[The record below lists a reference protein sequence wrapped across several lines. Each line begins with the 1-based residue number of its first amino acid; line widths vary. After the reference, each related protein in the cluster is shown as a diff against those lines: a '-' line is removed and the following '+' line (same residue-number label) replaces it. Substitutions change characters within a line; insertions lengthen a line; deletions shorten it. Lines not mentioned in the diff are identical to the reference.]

1 MGSIIPNMGVQETSS
16 SALAEALFPAVM
28 LRVLGLLFGQPD
40 RVFQGAELTRLAASG
55 DGAVHRV
62 LTRLAESGLVSV
74 TRVGNQKH
82 YRANQA
88 SPIFE
93 ELRGL
98 IVKTVGL
105 KAPLQA
111 ALAPFASRVKAA
123 FVYGSLAKG
132 TDTAKSDVDLMII
145 GERLDYPEIYT
156 ALQAAEAVLNR
167 PVNPTIYNGKEFKK
181 RKRAKNAFLERV
193 LAQPKLWV
201 IGSDDALN

>member
-1 MGSIIPNMGVQETSS
+1 MGTQEISS
-16 SALAEALFPAVM
+16 SALAEALFPNVL

-40 RVFQGAELTRLAASG
+40 RTFQGAELIRLAASG

-62 LTRLAESGLVSV
+62 LTRLADSGLVTV

-105 KAPLQA
+105 KVPLQA
-111 ALAPFASRVKAA
+111 ALAPFANRVKAA

-145 GERLDYPEIYT
+145 GQRLDYPDLYA
-156 ALQAAEAVLNR
+156 ALQGAEAVLHR
-167 PVNPTIYNGKEFKK
+167 PVNPTIYTMQEFNK
-181 RKRAKNAFLERV
+181 RKKSENAFIERV
-193 LAQPKLWV
+193 LAQPRLWV
-201 IGSDDALN
+201 IGSDRVLG

>member
-1 MGSIIPNMGVQETSS
+1 MAQT
-16 SALAEALFPAVM
+16 ALAEALFPSVM

-40 RVFQGAELTRLAASG
+40 RSYQGAELIRLANSG

-74 TRVGNQKH
+74 TRVGNQKY
-82 YRANQA
+82 YRANPE
-88 SPIFE
+88 SPIFA

-105 KAPLQA
+105 TAPLQA
-111 ALAPFASRVKAA
+111 ALAPFADRIKAA

-145 GERLDYPEIYT
+145 GDRLNYPELYT
-156 ALQAAEAVLNR
+156 ALQSAETVLGR
-167 PVNPTIYNGKEFKK
+167 SVNPTIYSRKELEK
-181 RKRAKNAFLERV
+181 RKRAGNAFLERV
-193 LAQPKLWV
+193 LAQPQLWV
-201 IGSDDALN
+201 IGSDDAID

>member
-1 MGSIIPNMGVQETSS
+1 MGTQAIAQT
-16 SALAEALFPAVM
+16 ALAEALFPTVM

-40 RVFQGAELTRLAASG
+40 RSYRGGELIRLAASG

-82 YRANQA
+82 YRANPD

-105 KAPLQA
+105 TVPLQA
-111 ALAPFASRVKAA
+111 ALAPFADRIRAA

-145 GERLDYPEIYT
+145 GDRLDYPALYR
-156 ALQAAEAVLNR
+156 ALQSAEATLGR
-167 PVNPTIYNGKEFKK
+167 PVNPTIYGIKEFNQRK
-181 RKRAKNAFLERV
+181 RKEGFVERV
-193 LAQPKLWV
+193 LSQPRLWV
-201 IGSDDALN
+201 IGSDHALA